1 MNNFGIFKL
10 LSSLYGYYNRNKEQ
24 FPLSSLLNFGGN
36 KNASA
41 TEADSPAH
49 KEKNDK
55 TADKSAPRKTEVLPQ
70 PAPINRQMLA
80 TMTSHDDFVKRVLK
94 NAVTAPCGTPGD
106 AHSVHDGT
114 ACTTPRNAQGDT
126 VFNAPHVAQDG
137 TAVTATHDAQPD
149 RTLTEK

>member
-36 KNASA
+36 KNGTE
-41 TEADSPAH
+41 TEAISPAYE
-49 KEKNDK
+49 KKNDK
-55 TADKSAPRKTEVLPQ
+55 AADKSSPRKTEVSPQ

-94 NAVTAPCGTPGD
+94 NAV
-106 AHSVHDGT
+106 S
-114 ACTTPRNAQGDT
+114 
-126 VFNAPHVAQDG
+126 APHIAQDG
-137 TAVTATHDAQPD
+137 TAITATHNVQPD
-149 RTLTEK
+149 RALTEK